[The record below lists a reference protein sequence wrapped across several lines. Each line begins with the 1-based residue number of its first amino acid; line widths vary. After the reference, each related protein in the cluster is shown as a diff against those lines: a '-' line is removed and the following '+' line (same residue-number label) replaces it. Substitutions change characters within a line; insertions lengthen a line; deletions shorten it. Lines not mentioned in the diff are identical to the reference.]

1 MAVAGRFAF
10 LLPCAVIITGAA
22 SGMAKKN
29 TAEAKDTGKEKLG
42 RKGKATREMLD
53 RAILELVNER
63 GFTNFRLQDLCD
75 RTGLTIGAF
84 YFHYKNK
91 DQALESVA
99 AGAAAKLFS
108 VIESD
113 IEAKPLRE
121 EFRLAIRDYQ
131 RSYSDPQL
139 REQARMMRSM
149 IPANQ
154 TVTRAYFKS
163 RSSTIGKLVDKAVEE
178 RRAEGLKSGPE
189 RAVIEYLFSG
199 LADFFELLYLG
210 EDADLKRSA
219 GSDKK
224 VVERLTEIWYQAV
237 MSA

>member
-1 MAVAGRFAF
+1 MSKNQAAV
-10 LLPCAVIITGAA
+10 V
-22 SGMAKKN
+22 
-29 TAEAKDTGKEKLG
+29 AEEARKGKLG
-42 RKGKATREMLD
+42 KKGKATREMLD

-63 GFTNFRLQDLCD
+63 GFSNFRLQDLCD

-99 AGAAAKLFS
+99 ASAAEDLFS

-113 IEAKPLRE
+113 IEAKPLKE
-121 EFRLAIRDYQ
+121 EFLLAIRDYQ
-131 RSYSDPQL
+131 RGYSVPHL
-139 REQARMMRSM
+139 REQTRMVRSM

-154 TVTRAYFKS
+154 IVTDTYFRA
-163 RSSTIGKLVDKAVEE
+163 RSAIISKLVETAVEE
-178 RRAEGLKSGPE
+178 RRSLGLKSGPE

-210 EDADLKRSA
+210 DDKELKQSA
-219 GSDKK
+219 GSEKK
-224 VVERLTEIWYQAV
+224 VVERLAELWYQAV
-237 MSA
+237 ISA